1 MILILLLLVSST
13 FAVPG
18 GAQGGKPE
26 PKPSP
31 SPTKTV
37 QSPLP
42 APTGHV
48 NDFAHALNDETRE
61 QLEQALVELQKRSKI
76 EFAVALVNTTNGL
89 PIFDYSKQ
97 VFQGWNVGKGG
108 DGILLFLAVDDHQW
122 RIHTTRGLT
131 RDLTEEK
138 IKEVGA
144 QMNPLLGKGQYGNGL
159 RRGLELIIKSLA
171 AKRGFAPINIPAPLL
186 PGD

>member
-1 MILILLLLVSST
+1 MIFILLLLISST
-13 FAVPG
+13 FAAPC
-18 GAQGGKPE
+18 GAQGGQRKSE

-31 SPTKTV
+31 TV
-37 QSPLP
+37 LSPLP

-48 NDFAHALNDETRE
+48 NDFAQALNDDTRE

-76 EFAVALVNTTNGL
+76 DFSVALVNTTNGL
-89 PIFDYSKQ
+89 PVFDYSKK
-97 VFQGWNVGKGG
+97 VFQGWNVGNGG
-108 DGILLFLAVDDHQW
+108 DGILLFLAIDDHQW

-131 RDLTEEK
+131 RDLPDDK

-144 QMNPLLGKGQYGNGL
+144 QMNPLLGQGQHGNGL
-159 RRGLELIIKSLA
+159 RRGLEAIIKILA
-171 AKRGFAPINIPAPLL
+171 AKRGFAPISIPAPLL